1 MNSRSLS
8 RRDFIKASGVAS
20 LAAVMTNPTRAQNNG
35 NRDKIRI
42 GLIGAGSR
50 GTHAGIADCA
60 EADQE
65 IELIAMADLFPDH
78 LERAPDEIR
87 RAMER
92 RGLPFESI
100 YKVAPERMFS
110 GFNAYE
116 QVIACDIDL
125 VILTTP
131 PVFRPLHLKAAV
143 EAGKHVFAEKPV
155 AVDPAGVRDFT
166 ATSRLAE
173 KKGLTLV
180 AGTQMRRAR
189 HIMAAVEQVQSG
201 AIGPILAGQSS
212 RIGGALTGFR
222 PGEAIR
228 QSHWSDMEWQLRR
241 WLFTVWSSGDFLVEQ
256 HVHNLDLVD
265 WLMGAH
271 PVQAIGFGGRQART
285 DSIYPN
291 VWDHLSVEYEYPDGT
306 RITHLGTQMDGLSDR
321 NDIRLVGEKGEL
333 YLDFRVARI
342 KGEDPFEYSGPSV
355 NPAVQQFRDTLGA
368 IRSGVPINEGK
379 RIAQSTMTAILGRI
393 AAYTGRSVSWDWA
406 TNASKLDLTP
416 ASWDFGNLPL
426 DPPAVPGRTSLV

>member
-1 MNSRSLS
+1 MKKTFLS

-20 LAAVMTNPTRAQNNG
+20 LAAVVAGPARAQDDG
-35 NRDKIRI
+35 KREKIRI

-50 GTHAGIADCA
+50 GTHAGITDCA
-60 EADQE
+60 EADQD
-65 IELIAMADLFPDH
+65 IELIAIGDLFQDH
-78 LERAPDEIR
+78 LDRAPDEIR
-87 RAMER
+87 TAMEK

-100 YKVAPERMFS
+100 YRVTPDRMFT
-110 GFNAYE
+110 GFDAYRK
-116 QVIACDIDL
+116 VMACDVDL

-143 EAGKHVFAEKPV
+143 DAGKHIFVEKPV

-166 ATSRLAE
+166 ATSQLAE
-173 KKGLTLV
+173 EKGLTLV

-189 HIMAAVEQVQSG
+189 HIMAAVEQVRNG
-201 AIGPILAGQSS
+201 ALGTVLGGHSS

-265 WLMGAH
+265 WLMDAH

-291 VWDHLSVEYEYPDGT
+291 VWDHLSVEYQYPDGK

-321 NDIRLVGEKGEL
+321 NDIRLIGEKGEL
-333 YLDFRVARI
+333 YLDFRIARI
-342 KGEDPFEYSGPSV
+342 EGENPYEYSGPSV
-355 NPAVQQFRDTLGA
+355 NPSVQQYRDTLEA
-368 IRSGVPINEGK
+368 IRSGTPINEGK
-379 RIAQSTMTAILGRI
+379 RIAQSTMTAVLGRI
-393 AAYTGRSVSWDWA
+393 AAYTGRSVSWEWA
-406 TNASKLDLTP
+406 MNASKQDLTP
-416 ASWDFGNLPL
+416 TNWEFGDLPL
-426 DPPAVPGRTSLV
+426 ESPAVPGRTPLT